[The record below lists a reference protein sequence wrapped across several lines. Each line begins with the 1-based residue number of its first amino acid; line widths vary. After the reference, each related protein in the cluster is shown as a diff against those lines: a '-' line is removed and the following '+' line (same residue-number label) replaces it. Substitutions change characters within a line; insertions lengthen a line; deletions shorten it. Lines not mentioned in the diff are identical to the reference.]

1 MEEAPG
7 VHLLPRS
14 PLQSSL
20 HSTPLLCHIHRLLC
34 SLSPSYC
41 PCSLTAPK
49 SPPTLHLFLLLPPT
63 PLPTIPI
70 LRVSHHLLHSPA
82 TATARAPA
90 FSSLRTVPC
99 GYPGDKRGNPGH
111 RSGASRRHRASR
123 LPRGRC
129 HPRTLR
135 LARRVVKATTRDG
148 AGTSRRPRSRSL
160 PRYLLSKPY
169 SGLSRFPRSAP
180 SALRGRGFPS
190 PRAGGVRQRL
200 AHARWTLRSRPTA
213 PARRESPVA

>member
-1 MEEAPG
+1 MSSVCFVG
-7 VHLLPRS
+7 VGDVSCLSCQSLAITQVRISVLLPM
-14 PLQSSL
+14 
-20 HSTPLLCHIHRLLC
+20 HHLC
-34 SLSPSYC
+34 YF
-41 PCSLTAPK
+41 
-49 SPPTLHLFLLLPPT
+49 FLL
-63 PLPTIPI
+63 
-70 LRVSHHLLHSPA
+70 VSVPV
-82 TATARAPA
+82 RAPA

-160 PRYLLSKPY
+160 PRYLLSKPH
-169 SGLSRFPRSAP
+169 SGLSRFPRPAP